1 MPVIANSWS
10 IEEWSI
16 RYGAYRDCI
25 SLKRPKGH
33 GSKGLRRYC
42 KKKAYGLPFFELP
55 DGKHSDIIDY
65 NVETFGTNLRP

>member
-65 NVETFGTNLRP
+65 NVETFGTILRP